1 MDAVTAQL
9 QLFTEST
16 VEPIEREP
24 DSPDKPKPGAIWNG
38 KIWASDDDLPEGF

>member
-16 VEPIEREP
+16 VDPIEPEP
-24 DSPDKPKPGAIWNG
+24 PDHPKPGAVWNG
-38 KIWASDDDLPEGF
+38 KIWVSDNDLAF